1 MSDTLKMPGREEW
14 KLCVWHLEA
23 SLKALMDEAGGY
35 DGELLLDFVLAVLGA
50 SQTEREGVYCE
61 RCGGLEVEYDGSVQ
75 H

>member
-1 MSDTLKMPGREEW
+1 MPGREEW
-14 KLCVWHLEA
+14 KLCVCHLEA
-23 SLKALMDEAGGY
+23 SLKALMDEAGAY

-75 H
+75 Y